1 MENIVKVLVNI
12 FLLYMVTF
20 GAIAYADI
28 TVVLG
33 NNTCPSSQTVK

>member
-20 GAIAYADI
+20 GAI
-28 TVVLG
+28 T
-33 NNTCPSSQTVK
+33 